1 MGSFGGFSI
10 VLLYRVLEGVYEKK
24 GDLILYDSFKYMNL
38 SIFCFWP
45 RRRQRVFSGFFKI
58 VPGLFSK
65 KSFYF
70 FPP

>member
-24 GDLILYDSFKYMNL
+24 GDPILYDSFKYMNL

-58 VPGLFSK
+58 VPGFFLK
-65 KSFYF
+65 KSLYF